1 MLGKSRV
8 WTTYIQCARQFFFLF
23 QIFLLCAKIIFFS
36 FSVFVFALTAFF
48 NAPAHCCAWLCLL
61 ISFFFSA
68 PLFCMDINI
77 AYTNKHRNSFHLFSC
92 ALFVYSLT
100 CIFIPLFICFAYVV
114 THSPNTAIHIYF
126 STPTLRFVSFC
137 VLAYNKCI
145 HTFFWY

>member
-100 CIFIPLFICFAYVV
+100 CIFIPLFICLRCDTLSKHCNSYIFLYP
-114 THSPNTAIHIYF
+114 HSPLCVF
-126 STPTLRFVSFC
+126 LRTC
-137 VLAYNKCI
+137 LQQMYT
-145 HTFFWY
+145 HFFWY